1 LLCLNVQS
9 TILIP
14 LFHIQSEYGGC
25 DSFTELLDVFPYIFS
40 MCILIAIMFCTIIFI
55 VSWFEVLVMV
65 EEELLMGEEA
75 SKLNLFIWM
84 FKFTKDP
91 PLLRTFNYLYD
102 FVKIFIDTL

>member
-1 LLCLNVQS
+1 
-9 TILIP
+9 
-14 LFHIQSEYGGC
+14 
-25 DSFTELLDVFPYIFS
+25 
-40 MCILIAIMFCTIIFI
+40 
-55 VSWFEVLVMV
+55 MV